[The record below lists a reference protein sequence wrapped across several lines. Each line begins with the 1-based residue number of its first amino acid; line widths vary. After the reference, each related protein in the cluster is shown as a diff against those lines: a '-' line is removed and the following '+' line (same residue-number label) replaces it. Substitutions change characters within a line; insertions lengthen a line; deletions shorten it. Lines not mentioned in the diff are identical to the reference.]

1 MGWCIKWGFG
11 MLAAVMSFPASS
23 LAAIDVLVD
32 SRAGVQK
39 ISPYIYGKNITGI
52 NDTEKDAQDE
62 TKIAS
67 EDSTIQRMN
76 EIGFRFFRANS
87 GNNATRYNWRKKL
100 TVHPDWYNNV
110 YEHDWDIT
118 AKTIQDKLPGANAMY
133 ALQLSGYAA
142 STTANNFND
151 WDFYQTNGA
160 WAKSTLDLAGGGEVS
175 ADGQTALK
183 TGDYRL
189 YNEEWPADSTVA
201 ILNHWKD
208 NLKLDM
214 KRFEYWSMDNE
225 MEIWDGTHSD
235 LPLTVTQQFL
245 VERYLDVAKKARAAW
260 KDVKLTGPV
269 TANEWQWCGVKSDP
283 NAGEDRNYCWL
294 EYFIKKVAEAQKTS
308 GVKLL
313 DVLDIHWYPAEK
325 SYEERINWHRV
336 FFDTTYVYSGANGI
350 KKVNGGWDN
359 SINKEFIFKRL
370 NDWMNAY
377 FGENHGIGLGLTE
390 TDITSDDA
398 MLTALVYASFLG
410 TFMDHGV
417 ELFSPWGWGA
427 GMDEVAHLFIRYGHD
442 FRVASTSN
450 NDSLVSAYSSVTEAL
465 DSMTIILVNRS
476 EKESQSV
483 NLSVENFDANSAA
496 KTLTLSGLVGETF
509 VSHTKNALQSGNAV
523 VAAGKISLELPAKSI
538 TAILLTNR
546 NPNAIPKRAV
556 RAVPKKTGTPRYVN
570 GRVAKKNRNASH
582 PMPTFAK

>member
-1 MGWCIKWGFG
+1 MGWCIKWGLG
-11 MLAAVMSFPASS
+11 MLAAVMSLPAIS
-23 LAAIDVLVD
+23 LAAIEVRVD
-32 SRAGVQK
+32 SKAGIQK

-110 YEHDWDIT
+110 YAHDWDIT

-133 ALQLSGYAA
+133 AFQLSGYAA
-142 STTANNFND
+142 SSADYNFND
-151 WDFYQTNGA
+151 WDFYQTNDS
-160 WAKSTLDLAGGGEVS
+160 WAKSTLDLAGGGVAS

-183 TGDYRL
+183 TGNYSL

-208 NLKLDM
+208 DVKLDM

-225 MEIWDGTHSD
+225 MEIWSGTHSD

-245 VERYLDVAKKARAAW
+245 VERYLDVAKKAKKAW
-260 KDVKLTGPV
+260 KDIKLTGPV
-269 TANEWQWCGVKSDP
+269 AANEWQWCGVDSDP
-283 NAGEDRNYCWL
+283 NAAEERNYCWL
-294 EYFIKKVAEAQKTS
+294 EYFIKKVAEAQKAS

-313 DVLDIHWYPAEK
+313 DVLDIHWYPTEK
-325 SYEERINWHRV
+325 TYEDRINWHRV
-336 FFDTTYVYSGANGI
+336 FFDTTYVYPGANGI

-359 SINKEFIFKRL
+359 SIVKEFIFKRL

-377 FGENHGIGLGLTE
+377 FGKNHGIGLGLTE
-390 TDITSDDA
+390 TDLTTDDA
-398 MLTALVYASFLG
+398 MLTALIYASFLG
-410 TFMDHGV
+410 TFMDNGV
-417 ELFSPWGWGA
+417 ELFTPWSWGD
-427 GMDEVAHLFIRYGHD
+427 GMDEVAHLFIRYGHE
-442 FRVASTSN
+442 FRVASTSS
-450 NDSLVSAYSSVTEAL
+450 NDSLVSAYSSVTESQ

-476 EKESQSV
+476 EKMSQTV
-483 NLSVENFDANSAA
+483 NLSVENFEALPEVQ
-496 KTLTLSGLVGETF
+496 TLTLSDLSGETF
-509 VSHTKNALQSGNAV
+509 VSHTENALRHGTAV
-523 VAAGKISLELPAKSI
+523 ASDAKFSLELPAKSI
-538 TAILLTNR
+538 TALLLIHQ
-546 NPNAIPKRAV
+546 NPTSI
-556 RAVPKKTGTPRYVN
+556 PKKTLRSVKKKSGTPRYVN
-570 GRVAKKNRNASH
+570 GRIAKEKATGFY
-582 PMPTFAK
+582 PTPTFAK

>member
-1 MGWCIKWGFG
+1 MGWCIKWGLG
-11 MLAAVMSFPASS
+11 MLAAVMSLPAIS
-23 LAAIDVLVD
+23 LAAIEVRVD
-32 SRAGVQK
+32 SKAGIQK

-110 YEHDWDIT
+110 YAHDWDIT

-133 ALQLSGYAA
+133 AFQLSGYAA
-142 STTANNFND
+142 SSADYNFND
-151 WDFYQTNGA
+151 WDFFQTNGS
-160 WAKSTLDLAGGGEVS
+160 WAKSTLDLAGGGVAS

-183 TGDYRL
+183 TGNYSL

-208 NLKLDM
+208 DVKLDM

-225 MEIWDGTHSD
+225 MEIWSGTHSD

-245 VERYLDVAKKARAAW
+245 VERYLDVAKKAKKAW
-260 KDVKLTGPV
+260 KDIKLTGPV
-269 TANEWQWCGVKSDP
+269 AANEWQWCGVDSDP
-283 NAGEDRNYCWL
+283 NAAEERNYCWL
-294 EYFIKKVAEAQKTS
+294 EYFIKKVAEAQKAS

-313 DVLDIHWYPAEK
+313 DVLDIHWYPTEK
-325 SYEERINWHRV
+325 TYEDRINWHRV
-336 FFDTTYVYSGANGI
+336 FFDTTYVYPGANGI

-359 SINKEFIFKRL
+359 SIVKEFIFKRL

-377 FGENHGIGLGLTE
+377 FGKNHGIGLGLTE
-390 TDITSDDA
+390 TDLTTDDA
-398 MLTALVYASFLG
+398 MLTALIYASFLG
-410 TFMDHGV
+410 TFMDNGV
-417 ELFSPWGWGA
+417 ELFTPWSWGD
-427 GMDEVAHLFIRYGHD
+427 GMDEVAHLFIRYGHE
-442 FRVASTSN
+442 FRVASTSS
-450 NDSLVSAYSSVTEAL
+450 NDSLVSAYSSVTESQ

-476 EKESQSV
+476 EKMSQTV
-483 NLSVENFDANSAA
+483 NLSVENFEALPEVQ
-496 KTLTLSGLVGETF
+496 TLTLSDLSGETF
-509 VSHTKNALQSGNAV
+509 VSHTENALRHGTAV
-523 VAAGKISLELPAKSI
+523 ASDAKFSLELPAKSI
-538 TAILLTNR
+538 TALLLIHQ
-546 NPNAIPKRAV
+546 NPTSI
-556 RAVPKKTGTPRYVN
+556 PKKTLRSVKKKSGTPRYVN
-570 GRVAKKNRNASH
+570 GRIAKEKATGFY
-582 PMPTFAK
+582 PTPTFAK

>member
-1 MGWCIKWGFG
+1 

-67 EDSTIQRMN
+67 EDSTIRRMN

-118 AKTIQDKLPGANAMY
+118 AKTIQDKLPSANAMY

-189 YNEEWPADSTVA
+189 YNEEWPADLTVA

-225 MEIWDGTHSD
+225 MEIWSGTHSD

-245 VERYLDVAKKARAAW
+245 VERYLDVAKKAKKAW
-260 KDVKLTGPV
+260 KDIKLTGPV
-269 TANEWQWCGVKSDP
+269 AANEWQWCGVDSDP
-283 NAGEDRNYCWL
+283 NAAEERNYCWL
-294 EYFIKKVAEAQKTS
+294 EYFIKKVAEAQKAS

-313 DVLDIHWYPAEK
+313 DVLDIHWYPTEK
-325 SYEERINWHRV
+325 TYEDRINWHRV
-336 FFDTTYVYSGANGI
+336 FFDTTYVYPGANGI

-359 SINKEFIFKRL
+359 SCL
-370 NDWMNAY
+370 LY
-377 FGENHGIGLGLTE
+377 
-390 TDITSDDA
+390 TSP
-398 MLTALVYASFLG
+398 
-410 TFMDHGV
+410 
-417 ELFSPWGWGA
+417 SPRDRTRSR
-427 GMDEVAHLFIRYGHD
+427 MP
-442 FRVASTSN
+442 S
-450 NDSLVSAYSSVTEAL
+450 SA
-465 DSMTIILVNRS
+465 
-476 EKESQSV
+476 
-483 NLSVENFDANSAA
+483 
-496 KTLTLSGLVGETF
+496 
-509 VSHTKNALQSGNAV
+509 
-523 VAAGKISLELPAKSI
+523 
-538 TAILLTNR
+538 
-546 NPNAIPKRAV
+546 
-556 RAVPKKTGTPRYVN
+556 
-570 GRVAKKNRNASH
+570 
-582 PMPTFAK
+582 